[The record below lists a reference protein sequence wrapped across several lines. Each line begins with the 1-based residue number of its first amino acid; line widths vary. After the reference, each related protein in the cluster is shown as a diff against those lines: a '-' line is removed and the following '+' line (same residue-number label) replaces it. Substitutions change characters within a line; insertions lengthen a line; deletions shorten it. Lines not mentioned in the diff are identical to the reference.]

1 MCKMKGCSRPSF
13 VGGLCGFHALQ
24 GYYRERTERTGAAP
38 RKAKQPRP
46 TGRRAVVREPAAG

>member
-24 GYYRERTERTGAAP
+24 GYYQDRAAARTGTRKP
-38 RKAKQPRP
+38 R
-46 TGRRAVVREPAAG
+46 TRRAVAGQPVGSRPPPGG